1 MKRLLFITL
10 TLLFPLIVMAQGAVH
25 SPGDNEFDKGEK
37 YFHGYYGTKVDY
49 AKALK
54 WYQKAAEKGH
64 TTAQCQLG
72 IMYENGN
79 GVAKDL
85 NEAEKWYMKAL
96 EDDPFNDTVQK
107 HLTRLQKK
115 KAELQ
120 KFANNNNASQTG
132 TTQQPKSQEMTV
144 KSLTAVTSDLTAG
157 LIEYERKDNNDKA
170 CAILKIQM
178 MDELDRVEGNYIGKP
193 VKRGLETWVYLT
205 EGSKE
210 VKLYPKAH
218 LPLSINFNNYG
229 IKSLK
234 SKSTYLLILT
244 EKR

>member
-1 MKRLLFITL
+1 MKRLLFIVL
-10 TLLFPLIVMAQGAVH
+10 TLLFPLIVMAQGAEH
-25 SPGDNEFDKGEK
+25 SPGDDEFEKGEK

-49 AKALK
+49 PKALK
-54 WYQKAAEKGH
+54 WYRKAAEKGH
-64 TTAQCQLG
+64 TVALCQLG
-72 IMYENGN
+72 VMYENGN

-96 EDDPFNDTVQK
+96 EQDSYDETVQK

-120 KFANNNNASQTG
+120 KFATNNNASPTG
-132 TTQQPKSQEMTV
+132 NKQQPKSQEMTV

-157 LIEYERKDNNDKA
+157 LIEYERKDYNGKA

-193 VKRGLETWVYLT
+193 IKRGLETWVYLT
-205 EGSKE
+205 DGSKE

-218 LPLSINFNNYG
+218 LPLLINFNNFG

-234 SKSTYLLILT
+234 SKSTYQLILT
-244 EKR
+244 EKL

>member
-1 MKRLLFITL
+1 M
-10 TLLFPLIVMAQGAVH
+10 IVMAQGAVH

-144 KSLTAVTSDLTAG
+144 KSLTA
-157 LIEYERKDNNDKA
+157 LIRFFS
-170 CAILKIQM
+170 LVP
-178 MDELDRVEGNYIGKP
+178 L
-193 VKRGLETWVYLT
+193 
-205 EGSKE
+205 
-210 VKLYPKAH
+210 
-218 LPLSINFNNYG
+218 LPQVPHQIFR
-229 IKSLK
+229 
-234 SKSTYLLILT
+234 T
-244 EKR
+244 R